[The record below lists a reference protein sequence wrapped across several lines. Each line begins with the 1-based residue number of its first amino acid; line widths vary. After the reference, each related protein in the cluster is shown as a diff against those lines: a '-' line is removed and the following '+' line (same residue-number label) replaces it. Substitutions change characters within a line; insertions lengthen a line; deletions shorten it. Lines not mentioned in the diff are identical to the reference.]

1 MNYYQSYF
9 QNVFAGKSTIFV
21 VSNIVI
27 VISTMI
33 IVFAILIDF
42 VIYHKPKEAK
52 KQKHSWVETGTMFV
66 FFFVYYLLMH
76 VKSGRIVISSTIVDD
91 VICLIGTLLIS
102 SGCIVNVLGRFSL
115 KDNWANQVTIY
126 PNQSL
131 VTVGVYKLARHPLY
145 ASIIW
150 MLMGGSL
157 VYLNYLAMLAVL
169 AIFVPMMRFRAKQE
183 ETLLQ
188 AEFPEYM
195 QYKNKVWMF
204 SPKFIKIW

>member
-9 QNVFAGKSTIFV
+9 QNVFASKSIIFV
-21 VSNIVI
+21 ASNIVI
-27 VISTMI
+27 VISTTI
-33 IVFAILIDF
+33 IVFAVLIDF

-52 KQKHSWVETGTMFV
+52 KKKHSWVETGTMFV

-76 VKSGRIVISSTIVDD
+76 VKSGRIIVSSTIVGD
-91 VICLIGTLLIS
+91 VICLIGALFIL

-126 PNQSL
+126 QNQSL

-150 MLMGGSL
+150 MLMGGGL
-157 VYLNYLAMLAVL
+157 VYLNYFAMLAVL
-169 AIFVPMMRFRAKQE
+169 VIFVPMMRFRAKQE
-183 ETLLQ
+183 ETFLQ
-188 AEFPEYM
+188 KEFPEYK
-195 QYKNKVWMF
+195 QYKNEVWMF
-204 SPKFIKIW
+204 SPKFLKI